1 MSDNTVSRDIGPTT
15 PLTIADIVRGVEPM
29 GDLRQY
35 AIDDL
40 TPEDEDEFFR
50 IVEDA

>member
-1 MSDNTVSRDIGPTT
+1 MSDNKVSRDTDPSA

-29 GDLRQY
+29 WDLRQY

-40 TPEDEDEFFR
+40 TPEHEDEFFR
-50 IVEDA
+50 ILEDA